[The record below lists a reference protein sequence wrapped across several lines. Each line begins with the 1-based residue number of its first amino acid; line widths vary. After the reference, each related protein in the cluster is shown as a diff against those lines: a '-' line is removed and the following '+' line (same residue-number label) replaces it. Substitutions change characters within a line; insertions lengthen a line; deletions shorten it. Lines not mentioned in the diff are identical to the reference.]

1 MSAAREL
8 DALLES
14 RRVVISC
21 GSGGVGKTTI
31 SATLALRAAMLGKRA
46 IVCTIDPARRL
57 ANALGL
63 TELGNG
69 EVLVSSERLASVGL
83 APQGTMSAMMLDTK
97 HTFDR
102 VIERYAKTEEA
113 RRKVLDNRFYQE
125 ISSQIVGSHEYMAME
140 KLHELHESG
149 RYDLIVLD
157 TPPSKHALDF
167 LTAPKRMTDILDSSV
182 FEVLM
187 KPFDVAGRLTGGLMG
202 RVAKRIAKKI
212 DEAIGMQFVYD
223 VTEFFRAFDTL
234 YAGFR
239 ARAMSVDQLL
249 REPFTAFVVVAAP
262 MPIPLEEARFFCE
275 KIRELRMPLAALL
288 LNRVHWSPLA
298 GLPPETRE
306 ALGPALAAPTKAAW
320 AAREAAPEPARDAV
334 AKAVSSL
341 LEQELLARADQRRID
356 TLIAGPARELVT
368 RQIPRFADDVH
379 DLDGLR
385 RVSESL
391 FGRESSPSP

>member
-1 MSAAREL
+1 VSSAKEL

-31 SATLALRAAMLGKRA
+31 SATLALRAATLGKRA

-63 TELGNG
+63 SELGNDV
-69 EVLVSSERLASVGL
+69 VLVAPERLAGAGITLRGSL
-83 APQGTMSAMMLDTK
+83 SAMMLDTK

-113 RRKVLDNRFYQE
+113 KRKVLDNRFYQE

-149 RYDLIVLD
+149 KYDLIVLD
-157 TPPSKHALDF
+157 TPPSKHAFDF

-234 YAGFR
+234 YEGFR
-239 ARAMSVDQLL
+239 ARAQNVDKLL

-275 KIRELRMPLAALL
+275 KIGELGMPLAALL
-288 LNRVHWSPLA
+288 LNRVQWSPLA
-298 GLPPETRE
+298 SLDPVARE
-306 ALGPALAAPTKAAW
+306 ALIPALAQPTKAAW

-334 AKAVSSL
+334 AKAVASL

-356 TLIAGPARELVT
+356 ALLQGPAKGLVT
-368 RQIPRFADDVH
+368 RQIPRFPDDVH
-379 DLDGLR
+379 DLEGLR

-391 FGRESSPSP
+391 FG